1 MDETMAAN
9 SDYVDLP
16 QYNAKNVVQQIP
28 LFNQTA
34 DDLSNMMIETNNLQ
48 TTNPAI
54 DTSTNSPP
62 SMLLLKQIENQQ
74 QSDHVMT
81 TTAAGGFD

>member
-1 MDETMAAN
+1 MMDETMAAN

-54 DTSTNSPP
+54 DTF
-62 SMLLLKQIENQQ
+62 ENQQ
-74 QSDHVMT
+74 QNDHVMT

>member
-1 MDETMAAN
+1 MMDETMAAN

-54 DTSTNSPP
+54 DTF
-62 SMLLLKQIENQQ
+62 ENQQ
-74 QSDHVMT
+74 QNDHVMT
-81 TTAAGGFD
+81 TTVAGGFD